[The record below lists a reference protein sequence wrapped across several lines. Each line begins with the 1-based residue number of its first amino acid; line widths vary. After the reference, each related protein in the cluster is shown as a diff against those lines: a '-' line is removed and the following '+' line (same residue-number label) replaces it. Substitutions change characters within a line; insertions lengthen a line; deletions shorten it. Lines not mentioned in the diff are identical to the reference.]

1 LKVSN
6 HKTKK
11 AYRVAQNMNTKLYLG
26 LIIVIVYTGNVVNGT
41 IGKQMV
47 DTLVE
52 SASNVEVKFD
62 LFEFVCIEVFKNLTD
77 DINFAAREI

>member
-1 LKVSN
+1 LKVTHFIN
-6 HKTKK
+6 HNFYDKSQYITN
-11 AYRVAQNMNTKLYLG
+11 Y
-26 LIIVIVYTGNVVNGT
+26 LIIVIVSTGNVVNGT

>member
-1 LKVSN
+1 
-6 HKTKK
+6 
-11 AYRVAQNMNTKLYLG
+11 VAQKMHIHSINNNSFEESQNIPNY

-77 DINFAAREI
+77 DINFAVREI